1 MVGKF
6 GRKNCKEK
14 KVDYLVVSHME
25 PDHAFNIEMIS
36 KKYPEMKIVG
46 NEKNIYIYK
55 AIFQYRK
62 FRRKKNCSKR
72 GRHIKFRKTYITI
85 FLWHQWYIGQ
95 K

>member
-1 MVGKF
+1 
-6 GRKNCKEK
+6 
-14 KVDYLVVSHME
+14 
-25 PDHAFNIEMIS
+25 
-36 KKYPEMKIVG
+36 MKIVG

-85 FLWHQWYIGQ
+85 FLAPMVHWPEVMVTYEQTEKILFSADGFG
-95 K
+95 KFGALDVERKLGR